1 MAQQPQR
8 GFRRFLTTPAGRIL
22 LIVVAVFATFA
33 SYAYVSFIIAI
44 PTILLFGLALPIWVG
59 LKRPRYLA
67 LAGLAIILTVAPVA
81 NVVFTQEILTP
92 VGSSASATGA
102 TFANGTP
109 LMQNATV
116 SPFVGSASTNFTW
129 SVTIYPD
136 NHPLNNSTPVRID
149 LYVST
154 CPGATSTN
162 SPYCTG
168 GYPFTDLENDSLPNI
183 TTPYTVH
190 FHYQIGTVGIWS
202 WQMGIYTNNSTTK
215 QAFFQL
221 LVGDPT
227 YNGIEGPIVGTFTD
241 IYFELLPE
249 IYFQDFIFLGIPFY
263 VILLVYMLFKNRERR
278 RKDMERRAL
287 GPVPPT
293 GGEGPAPPGD
303 GAAPLPSSSK
313 PRGPGTGGAA
323 TGGSTSGVTELNCP
337 KCNAVVYAGEKTC
350 WKCGAA
356 LTGGS
361 SGGTSGSG

>member
-1 MAQQPQR
+1 VAQQPQS
-8 GFRRFLTTPAGRIL
+8 GFRRFLTTPPGRIL
-22 LIVVAVFATFA
+22 LIVVAVLATFA

-44 PTILLFGLALPIWVG
+44 PAILLFGLALPIWAG

-81 NVVFTQEILTP
+81 NVVFTQEIMTP

-116 SPFVGSASTNFTW
+116 APYVGSTGTNFTW
-129 SVTIYPD
+129 SVTIFPG

-149 LYVST
+149 LYIST
-154 CPGATSTN
+154 CPGATSTS
-162 SPYCTG
+162 SPYCSA
-168 GYPFTDLENDSLPNI
+168 GYPFFDLVNRSLPNT

-190 FHYQIGTVGIWS
+190 FHDQIGTVGIWS

-227 YNGIEGPIVGTFTD
+227 YNGIEGPVVGTFSD

-249 IYFQDFIFLGIPFY
+249 IYFQDFLFLGIPFY

-278 RKDMERRAL
+278 RKDVERRAL
-287 GPVPPT
+287 GPVPPE
-293 GGEGPAPPGD
+293 GGQGPVPPG
-303 GAAPLPSSSK
+303 GTSAPLPSSKAASAT
-313 PRGPGTGGAA
+313 PGGRPSSAA
-323 TGGSTSGVTELNCP
+323 ASSVAELNCP
-337 KCNAVVYAGEKTC
+337 KCNAVVYAGEKSC
-350 WKCGAA
+350 WKCGAS
-356 LTGGS
+356 LQDTS
-361 SGGTSGSG
+361 KSPSG